1 MGNVSA
7 EPTARGHM
15 IACEEF
21 GDACLELLVSQP
33 FYFNLISHPPVM
45 H

>member
-1 MGNVSA
+1 MGNISA

-33 FYFNLISHPPVM
+33 FYFNLIYHPPVM